1 MKPEDLLK
9 LDAPIRKLISQVFF
23 QGNEPAWLSPL
34 VNGVFLLVFA
44 LLAIWGLLLVLG
56 QIKKIWLEQFWSLFY
71 KPEQRKRRLKRQ
83 RFADY
88 IQNEI
93 RQLNNREEWKD
104 YRFTELEAEIEAE
117 GKRKGVGILPFF
129 QSQQRGLRRERS
141 LSQALELSSERL
153 ILVEGDP
160 GAGKSVALRHVAE
173 KLAQRAMRSPS
184 IKSIIPLYINLKK
197 LERASA
203 DKIDRNLIESFV
215 KQELNRINDRDIEQ
229 FLDSE
234 FKQGI
239 EDGTWLFLFDSF
251 DELPEVLSSVEADL
265 TIKNYAEAI
274 DDFLS
279 GLNQC
284 RGIIASR
291 KFRGPKHLGWP
302 QFRILPLEDRRFEL
316 IQKADLG
323 SQIEKKLIA
332 QLRIAPQEI
341 QEVTK
346 NPMFLGILCENMR
359 DGSAFPDNT
368 HGVFESYLDKRFNRD
383 EERLKKRFNLEVSD
397 VREMAERIAFC
408 ISLDS
413 GLGLSP
419 TREGIR
425 AAMTHL
431 GFRVPGNF
439 DQFLNALEY
448 LKLARSEQDTTL
460 GDSPLFTFAHRRFQ
474 EYFATCIVLRDLNRI
489 NPRQLLTDGRWRDT
503 TVVIFQTQPPARL
516 QPLLDEVRNILAEIL
531 GNLSGLIDDPVGYVN
546 QDKDNQVRP
555 LPTAFNWPPRLIH
568 LFGLL
573 QDGFASRMK
582 DLPDDIQT
590 QVGRFL
596 LSASVQGTLSDQ
608 KWSLEVAGITPEPVL
623 LWLLRNAFASES
635 QWLKEVAY
643 RQTAR
648 LGKIPDD
655 IASDIRKA
663 LISLFSSNRLEK
675 EKFATYAHLSRLDQS
690 ERYTNIL
697 KLLQWIDPIDQIL
710 HIVLCI
716 FFFLFFGFGL
726 YYSSSFFNIFRS
738 AFLFLFIVL
747 FAAISRGTLRLF
759 SSALSIRLSVD
770 KLWISKSNFYPQ
782 ANKIEGLIDEIF
794 SSYKNAKM
802 YHLTTPLYVRLLLF
816 PLLWSTFALLAA
828 NTGEFTHP
836 FWWLFLLLFPLLYL
850 AFNFR
855 NFIQKIVFIINKNT
869 YKILISLFLF
879 CLLTISFFWVIDHAM
894 SIVLIVFGVFCFP
907 GILIL
912 IWSGFQSIKNNFKD
926 NSIWKQWSKQCQLT
940 TTSEHLLCSINP
952 YYDQDFCKQTIV
964 IVSEKN
970 LINPTQESEALLY
983 ELATALEYSLFLLN
997 RKSSINQK
1005 LARKRNK
1012 IRFKKWMS
1020 IIQNSNNIKK
1030 LLSVKSS
1037 KKIRKSPIE
1046 RMIDNYSGSE
1056 FFTSWLQQY
1065 TRKDKMRFVKL
1076 GSEFLDEV
1084 YILLEQVRAKR
1095 QVAEKSD

>member
-23 QGNEPAWLSPL
+23 NGNEPTWLFPL
-34 VNGVFLLVFA
+34 VNSVLFLVIV
-44 LLAIWGLLLVLG
+44 LLAIWGLLFLLG
-56 QIKKIWLEQFWSLFY
+56 QIKKIWLEQFWPLFY
-71 KPEQRKRRLKRQ
+71 KPEQIERRRKRQIL
-83 RFADY
+83 ADY

-93 RQLNNREEWKD
+93 RQLNNREKWQD
-104 YRFTELEAEIEAE
+104 YRFTELEAEIEAQ
-117 GKRKGVGILPFF
+117 GRRKGVGILPFF

-141 LSQALELSSERL
+141 LSQALELSSERR

-160 GAGKSVALRHVAE
+160 GAGKSVALRHVTE
-173 KLAQRAMRSPS
+173 KLAQRAMSSPS
-184 IKSIIPLYINLKK
+184 IKSVIPLYINLKK

-215 KQELNRINDRDIEQ
+215 KQELNRINDSGMER

-234 FKQGI
+234 FQQGI

-279 GLNQC
+279 GFNQC

-359 DGSAFPDNT
+359 DGSAFPENT

-383 EERLKKRFNLEVSD
+383 EERLKKRFNLEVSEI
-397 VREMAERIAFC
+397 REMAERIAFC

-460 GDSPLFTFAHRRFQ
+460 GDSLLFTFAHRRFQ
-474 EYFATCIVLRDLNRI
+474 EYFATCVVLRDLNRI

-503 TVVIFQTQPPARL
+503 TVVIFQTQPPEIL
-516 QPLLDEVRNILAEIL
+516 KPLFEEVRNILAEIL
-531 GNLSGLIDDPVGYVN
+531 GNLSDLIDDPVDYVN
-546 QDKDNQVRP
+546 QDKDDQVRP

-582 DLPDDIQT
+582 DLPDNIQV
-590 QVGRFL
+590 QAGRFL
-596 LSASVQGTLSDQ
+596 LSASVKGTLSDQ

-623 LWLLRNAFASES
+623 LWLLRNAFASDS

-643 RQTAR
+643 RQTSR

-655 IASDIRKA
+655 IAADIRKA

-710 HIVLCI
+710 HLVLCI
-716 FFFLFFGFGL
+716 FLLLFFGFML
-726 YYSSSFFNIFRS
+726 YYSSSFFNILRLAYSFLLVVS
-738 AFLFLFIVL
+738 LAFF
-747 FAAISRGTLRLF
+747 SRRTLRLF
-759 SSALSIRLSVD
+759 SSVLSIRLSVD
-770 KLWISKSNFYPQ
+770 NLWMSKRD
-782 ANKIEGLIDEIF
+782 NKIEGSINGIF
-794 SSYKNAKM
+794 SFFKNFKLN
-802 YHLTTPLYVRLLLF
+802 HLIIPLYPRLLFF

-828 NTGEFTHP
+828 NTGQFTHP
-836 FWWLFLLLFPLLYL
+836 LWWLFLLLFPLLYL
-850 AFNFR
+850 TFNFR
-855 NFIQKIVFIINKNT
+855 KFTQEIASFFNE
-869 YKILISLFLF
+869 YKYQILTFLFLAP
-879 CLLTISFFWVIDHAM
+879 LLTISVTWTTANPTSLASRICFTIVGVIYLFGIPSFTL
-894 SIVLIVFGVFCFP
+894 SI
-907 GILIL
+907 
-912 IWSGFQSIKNNFKD
+912 FQSTKNNFKD
-926 NSIWKQWSKQCQLT
+926 KNTWKQWSKQSQLT

-952 YYDQDFCKQTIV
+952 YYNQDFCKKTIV
-964 IVSEKN
+964 IVREKN
-970 LINPTQESEALLY
+970 LINPTQKSEALLH
-983 ELATALEYSLFLLN
+983 ELATALEHSLFLLN
-997 RKSSINQK
+997 RKKTMSQK
-1005 LARKRNK
+1005 LAKRRNK
-1012 IRFKKWMS
+1012 RRFKRWMS
-1020 IIQNSNNIKK
+1020 FIQNPNNINPHSAAQSRKK
-1030 LLSVKSS
+1030 DSSFVLLF
-1037 KKIRKSPIE
+1037 SP
-1046 RMIDNYSGSE
+1046 
-1056 FFTSWLQQY
+1056 Q
-1065 TRKDKMRFVKL
+1065 
-1076 GSEFLDEV
+1076 V
-1084 YILLEQVRAKR
+1084 YC
-1095 QVAEKSD
+1095 